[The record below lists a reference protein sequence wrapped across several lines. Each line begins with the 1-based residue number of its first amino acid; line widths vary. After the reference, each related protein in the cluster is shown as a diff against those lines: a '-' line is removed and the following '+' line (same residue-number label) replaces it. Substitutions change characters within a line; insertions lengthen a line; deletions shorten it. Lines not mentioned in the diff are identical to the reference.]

1 MLEADEPCTPDIVED
16 NYTPQVM
23 STNLEYQEVCSIL
36 CAKRNIHIHN
46 NFLSNFTLNMGS

>member
-16 NYTPQVM
+16 NYTAQVM
-23 STNLEYQEVCSIL
+23 STSLEDQGVCSIL
-36 CAKRNIHIHN
+36 CAKRSIHIH